1 MTDLTLATAPLGLFG
16 KFKRV
21 IITGDSMSVNAI
33 ILAGLVAIGWITSA
47 SLIDIVGAVTG
58 LVSVWLAA
66 RENIWT
72 YPVGLVNIVAFFIEF
87 YTVKLYADA
96 TLQVVFF
103 VLTVVG
109 WVIWLTKRQG
119 HKVRPTRN
127 ARRTEL
133 LIAMPIVAIGTVV
146 WGQYLSTLGDP
157 APILDALVALLSIIA
172 QYFLSYKVLQN
183 WHFWISVDVLS
194 IALYLYKNLVVTA
207 GVYAIFLIIATG
219 GLFAWKRE
227 MGRVRSSS
235 AA

>member
-1 MTDLTLATAPLGLFG
+1 MFG
-16 KFKRV
+16 KFKRGIV
-21 IITGDSMSVNAI
+21 TGDSMSLNAV

-47 SLIDIVGAVTG
+47 SLLDIVGAVTG

-87 YTVKLYADA
+87 YAVKLYADA

-103 VLTVVG
+103 VLTVIG

-119 HKVRPTRN
+119 YKVRPTRN

-133 LIAMPIVAIGTVV
+133 FVAMPIVAIGTVV

-157 APILDALVALLSIIA
+157 APLLDALVAILSIIA

-194 IALYLYKNLVVTA
+194 IGLYLYKNLVVTA

-227 MGRVRSSS
+227 MARVRSSS

>member
-1 MTDLTLATAPLGLFG
+1 
-16 KFKRV
+16 
-21 IITGDSMSVNAI
+21 
-33 ILAGLVAIGWITSA
+33 
-47 SLIDIVGAVTG
+47 
-58 LVSVWLAA
+58 
-66 RENIWT
+66 
-72 YPVGLVNIVAFFIEF
+72 VNIVAFFIEF
-87 YTVKLYADA
+87 YAVKLYADA

-103 VLTVVG
+103 VLTVIG

-119 HKVRPTRN
+119 YKVRPTRN

-133 LIAMPIVAIGTVV
+133 FDAMPIVAIGTVV

-157 APILDALVALLSIIA
+157 APLLDALVAILSIIA

-194 IALYLYKNLVVTA
+194 IGLYLYKNLVVTA

-227 MGRVRSSS
+227 MARVRSSS